1 MYRKIFA
8 ALFFTITFACVH
20 AQDSAKKKLMD
31 LFGKFSGA
39 AEADSLSNEAI
50 KDIFF
55 TEVLKNDIAY
65 KALQRVLEKS
75 ASSYTF
81 IRDLNIKPKT
91 FQSGSMGATL
101 GLEYNY
107 DNSWTKITHKKNAL
121 FIQDYSLA
129 FNGNLAFKK
138 QLNPNSFL
146 ESTFAYNGVFS
157 WGGMP
162 HEIDDATS
170 DKIEA
175 LEDSILARRERHE
188 PYMDLYKQV
197 NSFITVSDQFYL
209 GIKGKLGYETNQDFS
224 KQQFAP
230 GILIG
235 LGAKGWNK
243 NEALRYLNILDYPFA
258 FIRLLTGTDKTFTVY
273 GATFPS
279 FIAGLDY
286 VVPGKDKE
294 RKALIGNEDPF
305 SRLRFEAAFKTRVAH
320 IGKSIFNFSADY
332 RWYNELNAADAIK
345 NSGLARSHFF
355 VAAIESGTG
364 LFISYTAGKLP
375 FDRKN
380 DQVYALGFKYDL
392 GNITDK

>member
-1 MYRKIFA
+1 MHRKVFFSLLFA
-8 ALFFTITFACVH
+8 LTFVCVN
-20 AQDSAKKKLMD
+20 AQESTKKKLVE
-31 LFGKFSGA
+31 LFSKFSGA

-50 KDIFF
+50 KEIFF
-55 TEVLKNDIAY
+55 TEILKNDIAF

-75 ASSYTF
+75 ASSYKF

-91 FQSGSMGATL
+91 FQSDSMGTSL

-107 DNSWTKITHKKNAL
+107 DNSWTKITKKNNAL

-138 QLNPNSFL
+138 HLNPNSFL
-146 ESTFAYNGVFS
+146 ESAFAYNGVFS

-162 HEIDDATS
+162 NEIDDATS

-209 GIKGKLGYETNQDFS
+209 GIKGKLGYESNQDFS

-230 GILIG
+230 GILLG

-243 NEALRYLNILDYPFA
+243 NEALRHLNILDYPFA

-279 FIAGLDY
+279 FIVGLDY

-294 RKALIGNEDPF
+294 RKTLTGNEDPF

-320 IGKSIFNFSADY
+320 IGKNIINFSADY
-332 RWYNELNAADAIK
+332 RCYKELNAAAAIK
-345 NSGLARSHFF
+345 SNGLASSNFF

-364 LFISYTAGKLP
+364 LFISYTTGKLP

-392 GNITDK
+392 GNINDK